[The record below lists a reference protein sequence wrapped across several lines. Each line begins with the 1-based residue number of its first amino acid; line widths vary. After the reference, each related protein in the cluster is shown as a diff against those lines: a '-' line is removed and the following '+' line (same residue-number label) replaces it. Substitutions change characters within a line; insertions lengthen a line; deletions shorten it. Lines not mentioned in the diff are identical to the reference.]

1 MDWNEKMK
9 QLQAPF
15 PTGDLEW
22 RISQSGKR
30 DGKVWAKCLVYITNR
45 AIMQRLDRLFPGR
58 WKNEFKGWKTIT
70 KPKKDGTMKTISSQ
84 ICGISI
90 FDDDLKEWITRWD
103 GAEDTDFES
112 IKGGLSDSMKRSAV
126 QWGIGRYLYNAD
138 EHWAIT
144 TNGNGEPLKRGNFT
158 RVKTGKKLANG
169 KDEYEIYYWK
179 PPPLVV
185 DCKNKE

>member
-45 AIMQRLDRLFPGR
+45 AIMQRLDRLFTPIG
-58 WKNEFKGWKTIT
+58 WKNEFREWKGK
-70 KPKKDGTMKTISSQ
+70 SQ
-84 ICGISI
+84 LCGISI
-90 FDDDLKEWITRWD
+90 FHDGEWVTKWD
-103 GAEDTDFES
+103 GADDTNFES
-112 IKGGLSDSMKRSAV
+112 TKGGLSDSMKRSAV

-144 TNGNGEPLKRGNFT
+144 TNGNGEPLKRGNYA
-158 RVKTGKKLANG
+158 KL
-169 KDEYEIYYWK
+169 KDGGTFYWK